1 MLKRAVMMVQQQL
14 KDKGLYLGAVDGA
27 AGPITESAVTK
38 WLTPRQ
44 DELPAGSL
52 AFPAERR
59 MILVL
64 QLMCK
69 DKGIECEPIDGY
81 WGPVTQFAYESM
93 LQLQSTGTLPENWR
107 DDEPSDA
114 NPHRWPR
121 DTANQAEMKAFFGQ
135 PGNPPIKRV
144 RCPWSL
150 KLAWDTRQ
158 TVTHIGC
165 HAKVADSVEAVLDR
179 VNAHYGAGEIRRLRL
194 DLYGGCFF
202 SRKKRGGS
210 TWSTHAWAVA
220 LDWDPTRNQLKW
232 GRDRASLDHPDY
244 DFWWHSWEAQG
255 WVSLGRSRNFDWMH
269 VQAARL

>member
-1 MLKRAVMMVQQQL
+1 MLKRAVKLVQQRL
-14 KDKGLYLGAVDGA
+14 KDEGLYLGVVDGD
-27 AGPITESAVTK
+27 AGPITGAAVTN

-44 DELPAGSL
+44 AELPAGWPG
-52 AFPAERR
+52 FPVARR
-59 MILVL
+59 LTLML

-69 DKGIECEPIDGY
+69 DKGIASEPIDGF
-81 WGPVTQFAYESM
+81 WGPVTQFAYESLLH
-93 LQLQSTGTLPENWR
+93 LQDTGALPENWR

-114 NPHRWPR
+114 NPRQWPR
-121 DTANQAEMKAFFGQ
+121 DTGNQAAMKAFFGP
-135 PGNPPIKRV
+135 PGNPPMKRV
-144 RCPWSL
+144 RCPWPL

-158 TVTHIGC
+158 SVTHIGC

-179 VNAHYGAGEIRRLRL
+179 VSAHYGASELRRLRL

-202 SRKKRGGS
+202 ARKKRGGS

-220 LDWDPTRNQLKW
+220 LDWDPTRNQLQW
-232 GRDRASLDHPDY
+232 GRDRASLDHRDY

>member
-1 MLKRAVMMVQQQL
+1 MLKRAVMIVQQHL

-27 AGPITESAVTK
+27 AGPITEAAVTK
-38 WLTPRQ
+38 GLTLRQ
-44 DELPAGSL
+44 GELPAGSL

-59 MILVL
+59 MTLML
-64 QLMCK
+64 QLICK

-81 WGPVTQFAYESM
+81 WGPVTQFAYESI
-93 LQLQSTGTLPENWR
+93 LQLQNTGTLPDNWR

-121 DTANQAEMKAFFGQ
+121 DTGNQAEMRAFFGP

-158 TVTHIGC
+158 KVTHIGC
-165 HAKVADSVEAVLDR
+165 HAKVADSVES
-179 VNAHYGAGEIRRLRL
+179 GAGPGQCPLRREEKSERLHL

-220 LDWDPTRNQLKW
+220 LDWDPYPQPAEM
-232 GRDRASLDHPDY
+232 G
-244 DFWWHSWEAQG
+244 
-255 WVSLGRSRNFDWMH
+255 
-269 VQAARL
+269 ARPRIA